1 MFRFWLY
8 FWSDDVTRWK
18 IRLLSLIT
26 VHPSGNMKIHYTVWE
41 NPSRDCR
48 GLRDKNI
55 NLMVTLDEHSG
66 FILWGQ
72 RDSSVQSVDT
82 SQPTEHPTQNLDI
95 DLVVAREEKWED
107 RQTKSGGFILWG
119 TWIHPIEEVK
129 SWRCPAG
136 DRTNHLSFSVYHTL
150 TSTNQIN
157 SWRAFRPDESAERR
171 QKTSFPES
179 FFVLIDLMLRRLR

>member
-1 MFRFWLY
+1 MENKIIITNYSSSFGEHEYSLYSLRKSIQGLSRSQRQKYQSHGDAWWTLRIHPLGTTRF
-8 FWSDDVTRWK
+8 FSPD
-18 IRLLSLIT
+18 
-26 VHPSGNMKIHYTVWE
+26 
-41 NPSRDCR
+41 
-48 GLRDKNI
+48 
-55 NLMVTLDEHSG
+55 
-66 FILWGQ
+66 
-72 RDSSVQSVDT
+72 QSVDT
-82 SQPTEHPTQNLDI
+82 SQPTEHPTQNHDI

-136 DRTNHLSFSVYHTL
+136 DRTNHLSFSVYQTL

-179 FFVLIDLMLRRLR
+179 FFVVIDLMLKRLR